1 MPNINKVIYGNTTL
15 VDLTDTTAVAS
26 DVASGKYFY
35 TANGI
40 KALGTAPTGAGISV
54 VTTQDV
60 NNGDIITITAEPI
73 YPYNPFGEQAE
84 LLTTYPKQTF
94 ILKDTD
100 FNTWTPSTTAKAI
113 QATATLGTWSIDLA
127 NYEYFTKFIA
137 EAKINYVDG
146 TTKKAAVVRQVTET
160 YQYIFRRPGS
170 VASLGSLTNDTNICS
185 TITTPGLAD
194 YYNSS
199 GNRAIGW
206 TASYG
211 FYLGATA
218 HTFASSTNTS
228 TTLTIKRPALNAR
241 CSTTYLST
249 TMGGKVDKETSTID
263 CWGELYRC
271 KKGCFGRSIF
281 NDLISTYN
289 A

>member
-1 MPNINKVIYGNTTL
+1 MAINKVVYGDTTL
-15 VDLTDTTAVAS
+15 VDLTDTTAVTS

-73 YPYNPFGEQAE
+73 YPYNPLGEQAE

-94 ILKDTD
+94 ILKDTSY
-100 FNTWTPSTTAKAI
+100 NSWTPSTTAKTI

-127 NYEYFTKFIA
+127 NYEYFTKFIVD
-137 EAKINYVDG
+137 AKINYAEG

-160 YQYIFRRPGS
+160 YQYVVRRPGS
-170 VASLGSLTNDTNICS
+170 LTSVGSLTNDTNGCV
-185 TITTPGLAD
+185 TILTIGLTD
-194 YYNSS
+194 YYNTS
-199 GNRAIGW
+199 GNKAMAW

-228 TTLTIKRPALNAR
+228 TTLTIKRPVLNAR
-241 CSTTYLST
+241 CSNTYFST
-249 TMGGKVDKETSTID
+249 TMGGAVNKDTSTIE

-271 KKGCFGRSIF
+271 KKGCFGRSVY

-289 A
+289 L